1 MNIHNNVIH
10 NRKKAFK
17 GNHLNVHQQ
26 VLNQQ
31 DVVYLYN
38 GMLPDNVKKLIFNA
52 WMDLK
57 ALMLSDN
64 PDTIKYILFNIIY
77 MEFYYRKY

>member
-1 MNIHNNVIH
+1 M
-10 NRKKAFK
+10 
-17 GNHLNVHQQ
+17 
-26 VLNQQ
+26 LNQQ